1 MLESKA
7 KIKELEKKIS
17 ELPTQEEYKQALLAK
32 EKAEVET
39 AEIQERNNE
48 LSQEMEELKVK
59 ERFIL
64 VREKVILVGNAESP
78 GREEVRASGRVS
90 EER

>member
-1 MLESKA
+1 MLENKA
-7 KIKELEKKIS
+7 KIKELEQKIS
-17 ELPTQEEYKQALLAK
+17 ELPTQEQYKQALLAK

-59 ERFIL
+59 KDSFVRRKIIL
-64 VREKVILVGNAESP
+64 SWRCREFGKRRNANKRKS
-78 GREEVRASGRVS
+78 
-90 EER
+90 